1 MLRARRRRR
10 VRNVAAVMV
19 AVAVMVA
26 GAVLLVQALSRHRDS
41 APSAGSTST
50 AAVGGAPS
58 SEIGTLIVVREEDKA
73 GAFLVVE
80 EAGGGV
86 LLALPAATIV
96 PGPQGFVRLNEV
108 AEQEGGLAVQ
118 SVAALLGGKAGKMAE
133 VSWAGLR
140 AAAAQVGQG
149 AGLPASLEGVEGA
162 EAVLQ
167 AAVAVAAAAGTA
179 AGAGALADLTLEGD
193 GAEAARAALKAM
205 PGPPKVQAVVPGSQW
220 GEGAEAY
227 YEPEPTGLAALLGLP
242 ASDAGVSVEVQNGS
256 GEVGAAE
263 AVGSFLKPLGLTL
276 LPARNAEQF
285 PDVVVTQILAA
296 SDALGQAGRV
306 RDRLGVGGVVEQE
319 SLPAGRIV
327 VVVGKDLIASA
338 LTESGG

>member
-1 MLRARRRRR
+1 
-10 VRNVAAVMV
+10 
-19 AVAVMVA
+19 
-26 GAVLLVQALSRHRDS
+26 
-41 APSAGSTST
+41 
-50 AAVGGAPS
+50 
-58 SEIGTLIVVREEDKA
+58 
-73 GAFLVVE
+73 
-80 EAGGGV
+80 
-86 LLALPAATIV
+86 
-96 PGPQGFVRLNEV
+96 
-108 AEQEGGLAVQ
+108 
-118 SVAALLGGKAGKMAE
+118 
-133 VSWAGLR
+133 
-140 AAAAQVGQG
+140 
-149 AGLPASLEGVEGA
+149 
-162 EAVLQ
+162 
-167 AAVAVAAAAGTA
+167 
-179 AGAGALADLTLEGD
+179 LADLTLEGD